1 MLRLLRPA
9 APWLAAAAPKLLG
22 FGLKLEAAK
31 EFLKLGLE
39 AGARVG
45 LEMKLLSLLSLL
57 LLLLVLMLLILLLT
71 GPPLPMFCS
80 TES

>member
-1 MLRLLRPA
+1 MLRLLRLA

-57 LLLLVLMLLILLLT
+57 LLLVLMLLILLLT

>member
-1 MLRLLRPA
+1 MLRLLRPAA

-45 LEMKLLSLLSLL
+45 LEMKLLSLL
-57 LLLLVLMLLILLLT
+57 LLLVLMLLILLLT

>member
-31 EFLKLGLE
+31 EFLKFGLE

-45 LEMKLLSLLSLL
+45 LEMKLLSL

>member
-9 APWLAAAAPKLLG
+9 APWLAAPKLLG

-39 AGARVG
+39 AGAKVG
-45 LEMKLLSLLSLL
+45 LEMKLLSLLSL

>member
-9 APWLAAAAPKLLG
+9 APWLAAPKLLG

-57 LLLLVLMLLILLLT
+57 LVLVLMLLILLLT

>member
-1 MLRLLRPA
+1 MLRLLRLA
-9 APWLAAAAPKLLG
+9 APWLAAAPKLLG
-22 FGLKLEAAK
+22 FGLKLEAAN

-57 LLLLVLMLLILLLT
+57 LLLVLMLLILLLT

>member
-9 APWLAAAAPKLLG
+9 APWLAAPKLLG